1 MPQPGRLT
9 KNTRRPLTPAGNN
22 TRIDIEWT
30 EDYVTY
36 CLNEGPTRFIRPG
49 MPLFYTLLQLDM
61 LTDEMS
67 RSDVVTHDMVRFE
80 RELHKAVIAHD
91 EIFSENDHTDLST
104 T

>member
-1 MPQPGRLT
+1 
-9 KNTRRPLTPAGNN
+9 
-22 TRIDIEWT
+22 
-30 EDYVTY
+30 
-36 CLNEGPTRFIRPG
+36 

-67 RSDVVTHDMVRFE
+67 RSDVVTHDMVRVE

-91 EIFSENDHTDLST
+91 EIFSENDHTDLIT